1 MEDQELNKQHN
12 QDDVNPGSGLEQ
24 LVNQDD
30 SENLPETNGT
40 GSNRPVPTTGTV
52 IIKDEDNDNEE
63 DSSDIPSDPSE

>member
-1 MEDQELNKQHN
+1 MEEQETNKQHN
-12 QDDVNPGSGLEQ
+12 QDDVNPGSRLEQ
-24 LVNQDD
+24 LVNQED

-63 DSSDIPSDPSE
+63 DSSDIPSAPSE

>member
-24 LVNQDD
+24 LINQDD
-30 SENLPETNGT
+30 AENLPETNGT

-52 IIKDEDNDNEE
+52 IIKDEDNDNED
-63 DSSDIPSDPSE
+63 DSSDIPSDPAE

>member
-12 QDDVNPGSGLEQ
+12 QDDVNPGSRLEH

>member
-63 DSSDIPSDPSE
+63 ESSDIPAGPTE

>member
-12 QDDVNPGSGLEQ
+12 QDDVNPGSRLEQ

-63 DSSDIPSDPSE
+63 DSSDIPSDPSK

>member
-12 QDDVNPGSGLEQ
+12 QDDVNPGSRLEQ
-24 LVNQDD
+24 LVHQDD

>member
-40 GSNRPVPTTGTV
+40 GSNRPVSTTGTV

-63 DSSDIPSDPSE
+63 ESSDIPAGPTE